1 MKIILA
7 IAASICLSIVSESAN
22 ANYTGLQVERQRVTL
37 QDGTLMNQFR
47 VYAMCSDPDDYITAV
62 SGSPT
67 LGNIVIQSRNLND
80 SGAGSNFYNPPSGGV
95 FAPSIAAIT
104 ANPDVEHDTFV
115 TIGISISEQAP
126 LYDLTRGH
134 ILSFTGIGSVTEIN
148 SNNFGWF
155 TPGRAEQ
162 GRAGFSGDA
171 DFALRVLIMQ
181 LTVSS
186 TSNVRG
192 TVALSGINHLPNPSA
207 FTIAGQTFNS
217 IPTPSGFVVAILGL
231 TSRRRRRK

>member
-1 MKIILA
+1 MKTFTAALA
-7 IAASICLSIVSESAN
+7 INATLFVHQTAH

-47 VYAMCSDPDDYITAV
+47 VYAMFSDPNDSLTAV

-67 LGNIVIQSRNLND
+67 LGNFMLQSRNSD
-80 SGAGSNFYNPPSGGV
+80 DTAIGGVFYNPPGGGIR
-95 FAPSIAAIT
+95 APSAAAI
-104 ANPDVEHDTFV
+104 AINPDVAYDTFV
-115 TIGISISEQAP
+115 TIGVSIADQAP
-126 LYDLTRGH
+126 VGDQTSYAAN
-134 ILSFTGIGSVTEIN
+134 FAGIGSVAQIN

-155 TPGRAEQ
+155 SGRQNQAK
-162 GRAGFSGDA
+162 AGFLGDG
-171 DFALRVLIMQ
+171 DPLLRVLCMQ

-192 TVALSGINHLPNPSA
+192 TVAISGVNNLPSPVA

-217 IPTPSGFVVAILGL
+217 IPGPSSFVVALLGI
-231 TSRRRRRK
+231 TRRSRRRR